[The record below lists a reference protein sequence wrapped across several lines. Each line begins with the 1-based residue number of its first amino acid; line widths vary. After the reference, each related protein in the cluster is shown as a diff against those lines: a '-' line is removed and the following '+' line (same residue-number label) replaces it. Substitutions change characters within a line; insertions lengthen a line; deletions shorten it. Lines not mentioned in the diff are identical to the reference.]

1 MPVIFNVFD
10 NRQTRI
16 RLISRIKNMNIVKRS
31 KTFIKLSND
40 YYEYL
45 YITSILMRFFILD

>member
-16 RLISRIKNMNIVKRS
+16 KLISRIKNMNIVKRS